1 MPRSDLGRRMTAL
14 VAVSNLKGGVGK
26 STTTMMLAEGLALR
40 RKAVLVIDLDP
51 QSNSSYMLLSK
62 QRVLQIAHG
71 PNHFATFLQSL
82 VSDAPPLAFGNYVT
96 QHVSDIRELT
106 QGHTGRVDLIS
117 AVPKLRFA
125 EFEFERSYVNRHA
138 QADADLFLAERIVAG
153 IQSLPTRYDVVLFDC
168 SPAFSV
174 TTRAALVA
182 STHILSPTIPDFL
195 SVVGLADFVSFGLK
209 DALRCDSKPHAVVVT
224 KYRKQDDVMAREDE
238 RLRQKYNVIGPR
250 IPVSNNVTRA
260 TEHARAGQLRLLRE
274 KYKGGLH
281 GEVDK
286 LAEEFW
292 QWLAKGTG

>member
-1 MPRSDLGRRMTAL
+1 MTAL

-40 RKAVLVIDLDP
+40 RKKVLVIDLDP

-62 QRVLQIAHG
+62 QRVLTIAAG
-71 PNHFATFLQSL
+71 PNHFAAFLQSL
-82 VSDAPPLAFGNYVT
+82 VSDAPRLTFSNYVT
-96 QHVSDIRELT
+96 SHVSDLRELT
-106 QGHTGRVDLIS
+106 EPHTGQVDLIS

-125 EFEFERSYVNRHA
+125 EFAFERDYVNRHA
-138 QADADLFLAERIVAG
+138 QADADLFLAEKLVEG
-153 IQSLPTRYDVVLFDC
+153 IRSLPTGYDAVLFDC

-174 TTRAALVA
+174 TTRAAIVA
-182 STHILSPTIPDFL
+182 ATHIVSPTIPDFL
-195 SVVGLADFVSFGLK
+195 SVVGLADFVKFGLK
-209 DALRCDSKPHAVVVT
+209 DALKCDSKPHAVVVT
-224 KYRKQDDVMAREDE
+224 KYRKQDESMTREDE
-238 RLRQKYNVIGPR
+238 RLRQKYRVIGPR

-274 KYKGGLH
+274 KYRGGLH

-292 QWLAKGTG
+292 RWIERAA

>member
-1 MPRSDLGRRMTAL
+1 MIPL
-14 VAVSNLKGGVGK
+14 VAISNLKGGVGK

-40 RKAVLVIDLDP
+40 NKKVLVLDLDA
-51 QSNSSYMLLSK
+51 QSNSSYMLMSK
-62 QRVLQIAHG
+62 QRVLQISKG

-82 VSDAPPLAFGNYVT
+82 VSDAPSMAFGNFVT
-96 QHVSDIRELT
+96 QHVSDLRELT
-106 QGHTGRVDLIS
+106 QEHTGRVDLIA
-117 AVPKLRFA
+117 AVPKLRFV

-138 QADADLFLAERIVAG
+138 QADADLFLAEKVTAG
-153 IQSLPTRYDVVLFDC
+153 IRSLPTKYDVVLFDC

-182 STHILSPTIPDFL
+182 ATHIVSPTIPDFL
-195 SVVGLADFVSFGLK
+195 SAVGLADFVSFGLK
-209 DALRCDSKPHAVVVT
+209 DALKCEHKPHAVVVT
-224 KYRKQDDVMAREDE
+224 KYRKQDESMTREDE
-238 RLRQKYNVIGPR
+238 RLRRKYVVIGPR

-292 QWLAKGTG
+292 QWLSTGAA